1 MKLLALVAV
10 LLCASLSIAQSSPAQ
25 SEAKAG
31 VLDKAQL
38 KDVVP
43 DSYFF
48 AGKTA
53 PVQMRNAAA
62 ARLSG
67 GKLVMAALVDTS
79 GYSANI
85 QEKYQGFFI
94 TEAKISIEGKTLEPG
109 EYGIGR
115 TADGNFNILNVAG
128 DTLFAFPGHA
138 DDSMKRPVPLQ
149 MTSQGSDKYRLYLGR
164 NYVEFSPAQ

>member
-1 MKLLALVAV
+1 MKPVALIAA
-10 LLCASLSIAQSSPAQ
+10 LLCASLVFAQS
-25 SEAKAG
+25 AKTG
-31 VLDKAQL
+31 VLEKSEL

-43 DSYFF
+43 SSYFF
-48 AGKTA
+48 AGKNA
-53 PVQMRNAAA
+53 PVQTRNSAG
-62 ARLSG
+62 ARLAG
-67 GKLVMAALVDTS
+67 GKLVLAALVDTS

-85 QEKYQGFFI
+85 QEKYQGLFI
-94 TEAKISIEGKTLEPG
+94 TESKITIEGKALEPG
-109 EYGIGR
+109 EYGVGR

-138 DDSMKRPVPLQ
+138 DDGMKRPVPLQ

>member
-1 MKLLALVAV
+1 MKSVALAALLLF
-10 LLCASLSIAQSSPAQ
+10 ASLSLPQSASAQSD
-25 SEAKAG
+25 AKAG
-31 VLDKAQL
+31 LLDKAQL

-43 DSYFF
+43 SSYFF
-48 AGKTA
+48 AGKNA

-67 GKLVMAALVDTS
+67 GKLVLAALVDTS

-85 QEKYQGFFI
+85 QEKYQGLFI

-115 TADGNFNILNVAG
+115 TADGNFNILNVAS
-128 DTLFAFPGHA
+128 DTLASFPGHA
-138 DDSMKRPVPLQ
+138 DDSVKRPVPLQ
-149 MTSQGSDKYRLYLGR
+149 MTSQGSDKYRLYFGR
-164 NYVEFSPAQ
+164 NYVEFSPPQ